1 MVFARP
7 YCFNDAEGR
16 LGVKKPF
23 RFPLPCADGAP
34 DAEAR
39 LPHDESGSLFKLL
52 VSRAVKPDCGRS
64 RNLNLA
70 QSTVFFA
77 KRGQAFLSTR
87 PDASWKS
94 RVGPEAER
102 RERRNRLFRHE
113 SDGRQS

>member
-1 MVFARP
+1 MGFARP

-64 RNLNLA
+64 R
-70 QSTVFFA
+70 QSQPRSVY
-77 KRGQAFLSTR
+77 RFLGETW
-87 PDASWKS
+87 ASFPVDEA
-94 RVGPEAER
+94 RRELQVAVGPEAER